1 MTVMKKGS
9 KKGGKEVTAWGKVD
23 YREATAHK
31 MHKKD
36 QLCIIYL
43 CLNNTVFENYVQ
55 NPNK

>member
-31 MHKKD
+31 IEKRSLNKKNG
-36 QLCIIYL
+36 
-43 CLNNTVFENYVQ
+43 LNTGF
-55 NPNK
+55 